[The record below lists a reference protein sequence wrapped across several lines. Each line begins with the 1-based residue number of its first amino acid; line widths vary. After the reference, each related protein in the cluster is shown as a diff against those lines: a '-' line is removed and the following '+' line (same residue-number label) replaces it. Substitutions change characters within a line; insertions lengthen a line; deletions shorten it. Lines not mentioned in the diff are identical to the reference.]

1 MILPQKRALPV
12 LAVMSCSLPA
22 GQATGAEKGSDDA
35 TELIFTLRK
44 YGSGWGEELL
54 PRLVVEQ
61 RPLRKRERIR
71 NRSSFPDAWEVSDAA
86 LASLMHASSSAVCTH
101 LW

>member
-1 MILPQKRALPV
+1 MLQKRALLV
-12 LAVMSCSLPA
+12 LMMMSCSLPA

-71 NRSSFPDAWEVSDAA
+71 NRSSFPDAWEVSNAA
-86 LASLMHASSSAVCTH
+86 LANSADGSLSAPYRH
-101 LW
+101 L

>member
-1 MILPQKRALPV
+1 M
-12 LAVMSCSLPA
+12 
-22 GQATGAEKGSDDA
+22 TGAEEGSSDA

-61 RPLRKRERIR
+61 RPLQKRERIR

-86 LASLMHASSSAVCTH
+86 LASLMHAPSSAVCTH
-101 LW
+101 FW